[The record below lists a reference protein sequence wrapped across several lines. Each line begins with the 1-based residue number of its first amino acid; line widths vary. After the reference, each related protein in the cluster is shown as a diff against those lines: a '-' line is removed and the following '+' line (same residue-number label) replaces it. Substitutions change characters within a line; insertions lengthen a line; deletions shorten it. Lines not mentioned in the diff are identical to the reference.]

1 MQRADEL
8 INRIPDWLMGMIYAG
23 LIYAA
28 LYLIIYSLIIAFP
41 ESGKLDLGILLLK
54 LGFSIWVLFLRF
66 VGFGFETSFWRILD
80 TYSSTYFNIY
90 SFVLWSMPYVLLGGL
105 FGLIKSIKSKIVRT
119 IILAFTLSFVMI
131 VVGLYIG
138 YMLIMYLMF
147 LNG

>member
-8 INRIPDWLMGMIYAG
+8 INRIPYWLLGMIYAG
-23 LIYAA
+23 LIYAI
-28 LYLIIYSLIIAFP
+28 LYLIIYSLKIAFP

-54 LGFSIWVLFLRF
+54 SGFSIWVLFLRF
-66 VGFGFETSFWRILD
+66 VGFGFETPFWGILD
-80 TYSSTYFNIY
+80 TYSSTNFGIY

-105 FGLIKSIKSKIVRT
+105 FGLIKSIKSKMVRA
-119 IILAFTLSFVMI
+119 IIMAFTLSFVMI
-131 VVGLYIG
+131 VVGFYIG